1 MMRAA
6 VLGRPIGHSL
16 SPVLHHA
23 AYASLGLDWRF
34 DSLEVGDDAGLRA
47 LLERCD
53 AEGDW
58 AGLAL
63 TMPLKK
69 LVLPLLDEVSST
81 AAATGAA
88 NTVLF
93 SRASRQDVGG
103 PAAALSGADV
113 GEPAAASSR
122 PWRAGDNTD
131 VLGIVE
137 AVREAGIGTLSEG
150 VVLGGGATA
159 CSAVAALGRLGAA
172 RAHVVVRSMER
183 AADVVATGAR
193 LGLRVDLVTWADAAG
208 SGASSGIGGPLVI
221 STVPAQASDAVVRLL
236 AGVDAGGSVLLD
248 VAYDPWPTPVADA
261 WERRGGTAVGGFA
274 MLLHQAVEQVRLMT
288 GQTPSLEVMR
298 TAGLEALAA
307 RRG

>member
-6 VLGRPIGHSL
+6 VLGHPIGHSL
-16 SPVLHHA
+16 SPVLHRS
-23 AYASLGLDWRF
+23 AYADLGLDWRF
-34 DSLEVGDDAGLRA
+34 EAIEAGDDASLRA
-47 LLERCD
+47 VLARCD
-53 AEGDW
+53 HDGDW

-69 LVLPLLDEVSST
+69 LVLPLLDEVSAT

-93 SRASRQDVGG
+93 AQRPDAGGRTASSGVDVGG
-103 PAAALSGADV
+103 PAAAA
-113 GEPAAASSR
+113 SR

-137 AVREAGIGTLSEG
+137 AVREAGVGTLVGG

-159 CSAVAALGRLGAA
+159 CSAVAALGRLDAA
-172 RAHVVVRSMER
+172 RARVVVRSAER

-193 LGLRVDLVTWADAAG
+193 LGLQVDLVAWADAAG
-208 SGASSGIGGPLVI
+208 SGSSSGLGGPLVI
-221 STVPAQASDAVVRLL
+221 STVPAQAAGDVVRLL
-236 AGVDAGGSVLLD
+236 EGIDAGGSVLLD
-248 VAYDPWPTPVADA
+248 VAYDPWPTPVAKA
-261 WERRGGTAVGGFA
+261 WERRGGTSVGGFA

-288 GQTPSLEVMR
+288 GRTPEVEAMR
-298 TAGLEALAA
+298 AAGLAALAA
-307 RRG
+307 RHA

>member
-16 SPVLHHA
+16 SPVLHRA
-23 AYASLGLDWRF
+23 AYADLGLDWSF
-34 DSLEVGDDAGLRA
+34 DALEVGDDAELRA

-69 LVLPLLDEVSST
+69 LVLPLLDEVSAT
-81 AAATGAA
+81 ATATGAA

-93 SRASRQDVGG
+93 SRQGPDVGAPAAASTRPDVGG
-103 PAAALSGADV
+103 PAAA
-113 GEPAAASSR
+113 SR
-122 PWRAGDNTD
+122 PQRTGDNTD

-137 AVREAGIGTLSEG
+137 AVREAGVGTLAEG
-150 VVLGGGATA
+150 LVLGGGATA
-159 CSAVAALGRLGAA
+159 CSAVASLGRLGAA
-172 RAHVVVRSMER
+172 RARVVVRSPER
-183 AADVVATGAR
+183 AADVAATGAR
-193 LGLRVDLVTWADAAG
+193 LGLQVDLVPWADAAG
-208 SGASSGIGGPLVI
+208 SGASSGIVGPLVI
-221 STVPAQASDAVVRLL
+221 STVPAQAADDVVRLL
-236 AGVDAGGSVLLD
+236 DDVDAGGNVLLD
-248 VAYDPWPTPVADA
+248 VAYDPWPTPVARA

-288 GQTPSLEVMR
+288 GKTPSLEVMR

>member
-16 SPVLHHA
+16 SPVLHRA
-23 AYASLGLDWRF
+23 AYADLGLDWRF
-34 DSLEVGDDAGLRA
+34 DALEVGDDAGLRA

-69 LVLPLLDEVSST
+69 LVLPLLDEVSDT
-81 AAATGAA
+81 ATATGAA

-93 SRASRQDVGG
+93 SPR
-103 PAAALSGADV
+103 DV
-113 GEPAAASSR
+113 GEPAAASPGSDAGAGSR

-137 AVREAGIGTLSEG
+137 AVREAGVGTLSEG

-159 CSAVAALGRLGAA
+159 CSAVAALRRLGANEA
-172 RAHVVVRSMER
+172 RVVVRSPDR
-183 AADVVATGAR
+183 AADVAATGAG

-208 SGASSGIGGPLVI
+208 SGSSSGLGGLVI
-221 STVPAQASDAVVRLL
+221 STVPAQAAGDVVRLL
-236 AGVDAGGSVLLD
+236 EGVDADGSVLLD
-248 VAYDPWPTPVADA
+248 VAYDPWPTPVAQA
-261 WERRGGTAVGGFA
+261 WERAGGTAVGGFA

-288 GQTPSLEVMR
+288 GRTPSVEVMR
-298 TAGLEALAA
+298 SAGLATLAT

>member
-16 SPVLHHA
+16 SPVLHRA
-23 AYASLGLDWRF
+23 AYADLDLDWRF
-34 DSLEVGDDAGLRA
+34 DALEVADDAGLRA
-47 LLERCD
+47 VLERCD

-69 LVLPLLDEVSST
+69 LVLPLLDEVSET
-81 AAATGAA
+81 ATATGAA

-93 SRASRQDVGG
+93 SQGPDVR
-103 PAAALSGADV
+103 
-113 GEPAAASSR
+113 EPAAASPGPDAGAGSR

-137 AVREAGIGTLSEG
+137 AVREAGIGTLAEG

-159 CSAVAALGRLGAA
+159 CSAVAALRRLGAA
-172 RAHVVVRSMER
+172 AARVVVRSPDR
-183 AADVVATGAR
+183 AGDVAATGAR

-208 SGASSGIGGPLVI
+208 SSSGLGGLVI
-221 STVPAQASDAVVRLL
+221 STVPAQAAPDVVRLL
-236 AGVDAGGSVLLD
+236 EDADAGGSVLLD
-248 VAYDPWPTPVADA
+248 VAYDPWPTPVAEA
-261 WERRGGTAVGGFA
+261 WERAGGTAVGGFA

-288 GQTPSLEVMR
+288 GRTPSVEAMR
-298 TAGLEALAA
+298 AAGLAALAA
-307 RRG
+307 RHR

>member
-16 SPVLHHA
+16 SPVLHRA
-23 AYASLGLDWRF
+23 AYADLGLDWRF
-34 DSLEVGDDAGLRA
+34 DALEVGDDAGLRA

-69 LVLPLLDEVSST
+69 LVLPLLDEVSDT
-81 AAATGAA
+81 ATATGAA

-93 SRASRQDVGG
+93 SQGPDAGGRASSSGVDVGG
-103 PAAALSGADV
+103 LAAAA
-113 GEPAAASSR
+113 SR

-137 AVREAGIGTLSEG
+137 AVREVGVGTLTEG

-172 RAHVVVRSMER
+172 RARVVVRSAER

-208 SGASSGIGGPLVI
+208 SGSSSGPGGSLVI
-221 STVPAQASDAVVRLL
+221 SMVPAQAAGDVVRLL
-236 AGVDAGGSVLLD
+236 EGIDAGGSVLLD
-248 VAYDPWPTPVADA
+248 VAYDPWPTPVAKA
-261 WERRGGTAVGGFA
+261 WERAGGVAVGGFA

-288 GQTPSLEVMR
+288 GRTPEVEAMR
-298 TAGLEALAA
+298 AAGLAALAA
-307 RRG
+307 RHA